1 MYCIIIII
9 SFTAD
14 KHYKKRLKPTLLLF
28 TTNVSESF
36 KAVHETTCTIREGES
51 DLSLPI
57 NSLVNL
63 TPFPFLEVSGQ
74 HIQKKLMI
82 KLNKNSLA
90 SIDVKHLKHFPELL
104 FRKRLK
110 NRSPNSCYYLTL
122 LIIEGIISP

>member
-1 MYCIIIII
+1 MYCIII

-36 KAVHETTCTIREGES
+36 KAVVHETTIREVES

-57 NSLVNL
+57 NSLVNV

-74 HIQKKLMI
+74 PIQKKLMI
-82 KLNKNSLA
+82 KLNKNCLA
-90 SIDVKHLKHFPELL
+90 SINVKHLKHFP
-104 FRKRLK
+104 
-110 NRSPNSCYYLTL
+110 
-122 LIIEGIISP
+122 